1 MSYTRDQLLN
11 AADGKD
17 AREGGL
23 NKPEI
28 VAYLKKQGLRPDGL
42 SSKDLRKRLK
52 EHLGAPMFSVIR
64 SSDRLGDM

>member
-1 MSYTRDQLLN
+1 MSYYTQDQLLN

-28 VAYLKKQGLRPDGL
+28 VAYLKKQGLRTNKL

-52 EHLGAPMFSVIR
+52 EHLGAPMFGAFRDPIV
-64 SSDRLGDM
+64 